1 MKLRLLGPY
10 TLMGS
15 MAIVFITTIIWVLRA
30 PIHTFAFA
38 HPAFF
43 PAIVFGAAVLLA
55 GLASVL
61 AAEGSYLR
69 HVWLERTARVTDL
82 ASLESQTYWARV
94 RTRFPDPLEK
104 ITQPILR
111 TRLGAELAAAWFDAG
126 FGKKAS
132 RYVLLLFFTA
142 IFGGVFGSRI
152 GGAVLVIALTVLMP
166 LIPRTVVNSRAENN
180 RRRFSEQL
188 PQVIEILAA
197 GLAAGLSFQQAV
209 SFTQEEVQPPAGTV
223 FARIGRR
230 IALGFPLENALW
242 SVQKEQSDEGL
253 ALVTDGVILQHQFG
267 GDIVRMLED
276 LGEVL
281 RERVELEREV
291 RAITAQGRLSG
302 IVISALVPVSA
313 AFLLSF
319 NPQYIDVMFNTVIGQ
334 VLIVTAMVL
343 LILGWTIISR
353 LLRVPY

>member
-1 MKLRLLGPY
+1 MKLHLLGPY
-10 TLMGS
+10 TFMGS
-15 MAIVFITTIIWVLRA
+15 MLIASITVILWALRES
-30 PIHTFAFA
+30 IHAFAFD

-43 PAIVFGAAVLLA
+43 PAIVLGGAVLLA

-61 AAEGSYLR
+61 VVEGSYLR
-69 HVWLERTARVTDL
+69 RVWLERTTRVTDL
-82 ASLESQTYWARV
+82 LSLGPQSFWAKV
-94 RTRFPDPLEK
+94 ALRFPDPLEK
-104 ITQPILR
+104 IAQPIFR
-111 TRLGAELAAAWFDAG
+111 TRRGTELAETWFDAG
-126 FGKKAS
+126 FGEKAS
-132 RYVLLLFFTA
+132 RYVLLLLFTA
-142 IFGGVFGSRI
+142 ILGGVFGSRI
-152 GGAVLVIALTVLMP
+152 GGAVLAIALTVLLP
-166 LIPRTVVNSRAENN
+166 LIPRAVVHRRAENH

-197 GLAAGLSFQQAV
+197 GMAAGLSFQQAV
-209 SFTQEEVQPPAGTV
+209 SFTHEEVQPPAGMV
-223 FARIGRR
+223 FARLGRR
-230 IALGFPLENALW
+230 MALGYPLEEALW

-302 IVISALVPVSA
+302 IVIAALVPVSA

-319 NPQYIDVMFNTVIGQ
+319 NPQYVDVMFNTLIGQ

-343 LILGWTIISR
+343 LLLGWTIISR
-353 LLRVPY
+353 LLRIQY

>member
-1 MKLRLLGPY
+1 MKMRLLGPY

-15 MAIVFITTIIWVLRA
+15 MAIAFITAILWVLRA
-30 PIHTFAFA
+30 TIHAFAFA

-43 PAIVFGAAVLLA
+43 PATVLGAAVLLA

-69 HVWLERTARVTDL
+69 RVWLERTTRVTEL
-82 ASLESQTYWARV
+82 ISLESQSYWARV
-94 RTRFPDPLEK
+94 KMRFPDPLEK
-104 ITQPILR
+104 ITQPIFR
-111 TRLGAELAAAWFDAG
+111 THLGAELAEAWFDAG
-126 FGKKAS
+126 FGDKAS
-132 RYVLLLFFTA
+132 RYVLLLLFTA
-142 IFGGVFGSRI
+142 FFGGVFGSRI
-152 GGAVLVIALTVLMP
+152 GGEVLAIAFAVLMP
-166 LIPRTVVNSRAENN
+166 LIPRAVVHRRAENN
-180 RRRFSEQL
+180 RRRFNEQL

-197 GLAAGLSFQQAV
+197 GLAAGLSFHQAAN
-209 SFTQEEVQPPAGTV
+209 FTQEEVQPPAGTV

-230 IALGFPLENALW
+230 IALGFPLEEALW

-302 IVISALVPVSA
+302 LVIAALVPVSA

-353 LLRVPY
+353 LLRIQY